1 MHNLCLFVICPLLI
15 LFSCKNEAGTLN
27 LRDCFYPVEEFE
39 VPKVYVYESEDK
51 SNRDYLELYYD
62 AGSEELSLKNYS
74 WNCSPLD
81 YAKLKLTQDGAF
93 LYESYFYGDEGMI
106 AINEIL
112 KDSVYLW
119 NFTEPYSY
127 VLSCPV
133 RGETV
138 VHREVTSELLGEE
151 RINYKGQ
158 EINTLKYKKTYNFRS
173 PGGEIGLSYFYL
185 NYFAEG
191 VGVVAYEWHRPG
203 IIPSKHFLL
212 KIIDMEAFGQLEQS
226 YESVREN

>member
-1 MHNLCLFVICPLLI
+1 MHYLCLFVICPLLI
-15 LFSCKNEAGTLN
+15 IFSCKNETGTLN
-27 LRDCFYPVEEFE
+27 LSDCFYPVEEFE

-51 SNRDYLELYYD
+51 SNRDYLELSYD
-62 AGSEELSLKNYS
+62 AGSKELILKNYS

-93 LYESYFYGDEGMI
+93 LQESYAYGDGG
-106 AINEIL
+106 AIEIREIL
-112 KDSVYLW
+112 KDSVHLW
-119 NFTEPYSY
+119 NFTKPYSY
-127 VLSCPV
+127 ALSYSIRGKTVL
-133 RGETV
+133 
-138 VHREVTSELLGEE
+138 REVTSELLGEE

-158 EINTLKYKKTYNFRS
+158 EINTLKYKETYDFRNS
-173 PGGEIGLSYFYL
+173 GGEIELSHFYL

-203 IIPSKHFLL
+203 SIPNKFFLSKV
-212 KIIDMEAFGQLEQS
+212 IDMEAFGQLVQA